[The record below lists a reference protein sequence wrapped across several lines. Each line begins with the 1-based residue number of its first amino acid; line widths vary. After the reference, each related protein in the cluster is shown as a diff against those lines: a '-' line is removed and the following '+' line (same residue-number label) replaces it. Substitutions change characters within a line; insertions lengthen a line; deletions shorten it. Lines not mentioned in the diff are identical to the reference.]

1 LRIRQ
6 VVEHVRASNRTG
18 RNGCPQTPTKS
29 RFSGHPQGLCACAAG
44 VSARIR
50 RYRHPE
56 FTQVKAWSCSKIN
69 DLLAGGQPW
78 WPAPANRS
86 GGRRLRYFD
95 LWATA
100 LVFMFRSVGYPKKG
114 RRRSSASGRHFPVYL
129 DFAAT
134 CYRCK
139 HRPGSS
145 RGSIPLRPQG
155 LCACAA
161 GVSARIR
168 RYRRPEFTQV
178 KAWSCSKI
186 NDLAAGGVIGA
197 KVVASV

>member
-1 LRIRQ
+1 

-18 RNGCPQTPTKS
+18 RNGCPQT
-29 RFSGHPQGLCACAAG
+29 RQ
-44 VSARIR
+44 
-50 RYRHPE
+50 
-56 FTQVKAWSCSKIN
+56 N
-69 DLLAGGQPW
+69 
-78 WPAPANRS
+78 
-86 GGRRLRYFD
+86 
-95 LWATA
+95 
-100 LVFMFRSVGYPKKG
+100 
-114 RRRSSASGRHFPVYL
+114 L

-178 KAWSCSKI
+178 KALRCSKI
-186 NDLAAGGVIGA
+186 NDLLAGGQPWWPAPANRSGGRRLRYFDLWCIPLVVIGGGCA
-197 KVVASV
+197 NCLLGSSAIVPDATRETCHWSPAPEARSRLLPQQLQHQRLHVVSERIDLLRRHASLNQLACKSSTRYTRVKPPQRGE